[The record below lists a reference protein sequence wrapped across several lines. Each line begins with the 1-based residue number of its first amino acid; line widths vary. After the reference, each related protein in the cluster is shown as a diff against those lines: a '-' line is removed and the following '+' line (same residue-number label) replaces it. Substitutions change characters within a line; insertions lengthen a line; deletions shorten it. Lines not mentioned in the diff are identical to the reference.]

1 MLPLSLSREWILIS
15 RGDVFSLFV
24 CHSNNYK
31 KIKKYINML
40 CYIIF
45 NFYISQ
51 REKQIKLQLVNIYSY
66 VKFIFFFIAR
76 CKS

>member
-1 MLPLSLSREWILIS
+1 
-15 RGDVFSLFV
+15 
-24 CHSNNYK
+24 
-31 KIKKYINML
+31 ML

-66 VKFIFFFIAR
+66 VKFIFFPLRDVKVKFNLICLWIDISHA
-76 CKS
+76 KTSS